1 MTNRELTR
9 KALELP
15 LTERVEL
22 AQALWQSID
31 DEPGSRIP
39 AEDRQT
45 IELARERARDLATGK
60 VKGRTHQQV
69 MESAR
74 RALE

>member
-1 MTNRELTR
+1 MSKQELTQ
-9 KALELP
+9 KILALP
-15 LTERVEL
+15 LTDRVEL

-31 DEPGSRIP
+31 DEPVSGTA
-39 AEDRQT
+39 AEEREAVD
-45 IELARERARDLATGK
+45 LARKRERDLATGR
-60 VKGRTHQQV
+60 VEGRSHQQV